1 MVISILSIFPE
12 ICESIERSPVI
23 ACLGASGSL
32 VLEWIDIKDFAGGS
46 FRHIDDSPYGGGAGM
61 ILRCQPVLDALE
73 FAKVRHPELDHHS
86 VLLAPIGHVYQQKD
100 ARRLAACEHLIL
112 ICSHYEGF
120 DARVYDYVDELISIG
135 DYILTGGELAAM
147 VLLDSVTRLTKGA
160 LREEST
166 REESFENGLLEY
178 PQYTRPAVFDGKAV
192 PEVLLSGNHEAIR
205 RWRREESEKLTRRL
219 RPDLVY
225 PLEQ

>member
-1 MVISILSIFPE
+1 MLASLLQKLMVFALHLDNPNLFPE
-12 ICESIERSPVI
+12 PLTAKEEKAYIEKMMQGDRNARETLIERN
-23 ACLGASGSL
+23 LRL
-32 VLEWIDIKDFAGGS
+32 VAHLVKK
-46 FRHIDDSPYGGGAGM
+46 Y
-61 ILRCQPVLDALE
+61 
-73 FAKVRHPELDHHS
+73 
-86 VLLAPIGHVYQQKD
+86 Y
-100 ARRLAACEHLIL
+100 AANIET
-112 ICSHYEGF
+112 
-120 DARVYDYVDELISIG
+120 DELISIG
-135 DYILTGGELAAM
+135 DYILTGGELPAM

-205 RWRREESEKLTRRL
+205 RWRREESEKFTRRL

>member
-1 MVISILSIFPE
+1 M
-12 ICESIERSPVI
+12 IC
-23 ACLGASGSL
+23 G
-32 VLEWIDIKDFAGGS
+32 
-46 FRHIDDSPYGGGAGM
+46 
-61 ILRCQPVLDALE
+61 
-73 FAKVRHPELDHHS
+73 
-86 VLLAPIGHVYQQKD
+86 
-100 ARRLAACEHLIL
+100 
-112 ICSHYEGF
+112 HYEGF

-160 LREEST
+160 LREERT